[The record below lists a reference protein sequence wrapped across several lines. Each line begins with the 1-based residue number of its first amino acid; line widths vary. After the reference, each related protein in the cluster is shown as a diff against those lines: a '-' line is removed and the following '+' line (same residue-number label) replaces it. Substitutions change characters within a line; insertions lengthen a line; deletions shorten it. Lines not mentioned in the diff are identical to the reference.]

1 MQCRKGPNAVRTGH
15 TATFASLDLR
25 KAGAKTQDLG
35 PRRSSDRAGAWHL
48 CKNSKSAIKLL
59 QMVLATPHYSPNAK
73 TPRFGIRNHPKH
85 TTHELQHTAGTTS
98 PSVTP
103 GSSLASCGK
112 SPAARR
118 NQNGPTTP
126 LKRRSA
132 AGTAL
137 GTQLVVT

>member
-15 TATFASLDLR
+15 TAAFASLDLR

-98 PSVTP
+98 PSATP
-103 GSSLASCGK
+103 WEF
-112 SPAARR
+112 
-118 NQNGPTTP
+118 
-126 LKRRSA
+126 
-132 AGTAL
+132 AG
-137 GTQLVVT
+137 VV